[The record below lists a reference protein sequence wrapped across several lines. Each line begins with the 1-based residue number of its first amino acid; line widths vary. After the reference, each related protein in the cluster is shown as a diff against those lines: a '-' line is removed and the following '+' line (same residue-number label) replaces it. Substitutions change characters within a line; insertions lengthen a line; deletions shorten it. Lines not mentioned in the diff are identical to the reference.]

1 MCLKALKC
9 RKWTFLGYSIS
20 PPFDSS
26 IISIICCSQRLR
38 MNFHAQ
44 ILTKLDLISDWSHS
58 IEPEAGLLVWNMLT
72 GKNSCKLHV
81 GPQCCDYLLMLF
93 RFTHTQSLGM
103 HSHALPHPGGCTQW
117 VCSTP
122 AMTTT
127 WYNSTSSSSS
137 HDLPRPIRQQGH
149 REYGVSQVLCHQSSP
164 ASKSIG
170 GEQEGHLLLGWEAA
184 IWFTVHSGDVV

>member
-1 MCLKALKC
+1 MTFIWSLGHVGKVVIYKENITLTLIQRLVYFRWMKMCLKALKC

-127 WYNSTSSSSS
+127 
-137 HDLPRPIRQQGH
+137 
-149 REYGVSQVLCHQSSP
+149 
-164 ASKSIG
+164 
-170 GEQEGHLLLGWEAA
+170 
-184 IWFTVHSGDVV
+184 